1 MVGQGNLLRRALR
14 PNAGIFPIAYPLP
27 PPGHTL
33 SSRQRPKRGEFV
45 AEYSIA
51 AYKITVNRR
60 QKKDPLKFDNF
71 NGGGSDLLKVLHGY
85 LKSLQEDGF
94 DNPDSKKVIN
104 ASEVSHNNRH
114 IQATLGLGEY
124 GVESI
129 FEERGSGAPRFNRE
143 QTDVEI
149 LRYRNL
155 LILPKEREV
164 GLLLTERIHN
174 RGVYSMF
181 STGLRRAFRK
191 RFPEY
196 VLDVNNLSP
205 EAAVSRV
212 LDGGQVKKIRLV
224 RNSVPRDIADRYE
237 LGQHETELGTM
248 ETVISSPRRS
258 SLSKKLIEKVVHGEA
273 DVSRLLEWQGV
284 EYNDLR
290 VEVRTGRTTRTVSVA
305 SGRTPVVTFEVDDEL
320 LDADGV
326 LSDEAF
332 YQEAIKVA
340 LDLAE
345 DISLTRSSVAEQQF
359 TWPEDWNDYRLEV
372 PPSEDAEP

>member
-1 MVGQGNLLRRALR
+1 M
-14 PNAGIFPIAYPLP
+14 
-27 PPGHTL
+27 
-33 SSRQRPKRGEFV
+33 
-45 AEYSIA
+45 AEHSIA
-51 AYKITVNRR
+51 AYKITVHRR
-60 QKKDPLKFDNF
+60 QKKDPLKFDDF
-71 NGGGSDLLKVLHGY
+71 DGSGSDLLKVFNGY

-94 DNPDSKKVIN
+94 DNPDNKQVIKS
-104 ASEVSHNNRH
+104 SELSHNNRH

-124 GVESI
+124 GVKSV

-143 QTDVEI
+143 QSDVEI

-155 LILPKEREV
+155 LIIPKEREV
-164 GLLLTERIHN
+164 GLLLTERVHN
-174 RGVYSMF
+174 RGVFSMF
-181 STGLRRAFRK
+181 VTGLRRAFRK

-212 LDGGQVKKIRLV
+212 LNSGQVKKIRLV

-248 ETVISSPRRS
+248 ETVISSPRRG
-258 SLSKKLIEKVVHGEA
+258 SLSKKLIEKVVHGETQ
-273 DVSRLLEWQGV
+273 VSRLLEWQGV
-284 EYNDLR
+284 EYSDLR
-290 VEVRTGRTTRTVSVA
+290 VEVRSGRTTRTVSVA
-305 SGRTPVVTFEVDDEL
+305 SGRTPVVTFDIEEDL
-320 LDADGV
+320 LDAEGA
-326 LSDEAF
+326 LSDEVF

-340 LDLAE
+340 LDLSE

-359 TWPEDWNDYRLEV
+359 TWPENWNDYRLEV